1 MKAAFYA
8 AALAALALPLGLAGC
23 TTEAFCWTCGHTG
36 GTGGATSSSS
46 SSSGKGGEGGGNLF
60 GDGGPM
66 DDGGDA
72 GDAADA
78 CTADIMNDAKNCGAC
93 GNVCDLLGAFP
104 RCVAGQ
110 CAIDTCAPGH
120 YDLDGNSGN
129 GCEYGCTPSN
139 GGVEICDGKD
149 NDCNGVID
157 DGFDLQSDPNN
168 CGACGTVCSLANAT
182 AACAMVQG
190 VPTCVV
196 STCADGYSDLDKLG
210 QNGCEYQCPVWP
222 PVAEVCNDKD
232 DNCDGQV
239 NEGNPGGG
247 QPCESNCP
255 GGVCL
260 GECTAGTTLC
270 AGSTLICV
278 GGQGPTLEVC
288 DGKDNNCDGVIDDGF
303 DLQNDPLNC
312 GACGVVCTAAHAIGG
327 CKNGH
332 CTVTTCLPG
341 YANLDGDAQ
350 NGCEYQCPVNPPTVE
365 SCNGLDDDCNGV
377 VDDPGPLAAQKP
389 PASGCYPTP
398 GTPCAGADFVCQGTK
413 GWRCN
418 YGPGVEVDQNG
429 KLVLVETKC
438 DGVDGNC
445 NGQVDESFDVGTACD
460 NGLLGA
466 CRDVGKHVCD
476 PADPSQTICDLSFP
490 PDPVPGAPTAETCN
504 GVDDDCNGMVDDG
517 VVDDML
523 HITSSGMSFYIDRY
537 EASRPDA
544 TSTSPGLNEAR
555 RCVNANVLPWTFTTQ
570 AEAAAACAATGARL
584 CTAAEIQA
592 ACEGGVAN
600 AYPYGMS
607 YQPLTC
613 NGLDYDGVP
622 GGANDDVLL
631 PTGAAAMCSTANGI
645 HDLSGNAA
653 EWTSTTT
660 GNTGPPQNLVLYM
673 AKGGSYKTP
682 GLGLTCQFTLSRY
695 AANAI
700 LPDLGFRC
708 CHD

>member
-1 MKAAFYA
+1 
-8 AALAALALPLGLAGC
+8 
-23 TTEAFCWTCGHTG
+23 
-36 GTGGATSSSS
+36 
-46 SSSGKGGEGGGNLF
+46 
-60 GDGGPM
+60 
-66 DDGGDA
+66 
-72 GDAADA
+72 
-78 CTADIMNDAKNCGAC
+78 
-93 GNVCDLLGAFP
+93 
-104 RCVAGQ
+104 
-110 CAIDTCAPGH
+110 
-120 YDLDGNSGN
+120 
-129 GCEYGCTPSN
+129 
-139 GGVEICDGKD
+139 
-149 NDCNGVID
+149 
-157 DGFDLQSDPNN
+157 
-168 CGACGTVCSLANAT
+168 
-182 AACAMVQG
+182 
-190 VPTCVV
+190 
-196 STCADGYSDLDKLG
+196 
-210 QNGCEYQCPVWP
+210 
-222 PVAEVCNDKD
+222 
-232 DNCDGQV
+232 
-239 NEGNPGGG
+239 
-247 QPCESNCP
+247 
-255 GGVCL
+255 
-260 GECTAGTTLC
+260 
-270 AGSTLICV
+270 
-278 GGQGPTLEVC
+278 
-288 DGKDNNCDGVIDDGF
+288 
-303 DLQNDPLNC
+303 
-312 GACGVVCTAAHAIGG
+312 
-327 CKNGH
+327 
-332 CTVTTCLPG
+332 
-341 YANLDGDAQ
+341 
-350 NGCEYQCPVNPPTVE
+350 VE